1 MKLLLAVL
9 LLLAAS
15 HAAAS
20 ANVSAVM
27 FQGFEYQW
35 LRRILGFETPHR
47 LGSIAAYVEDRDRF
61 ACRFTP
67 GVDGDFARPRLF
79 YAAVPADSPI
89 ASLNGHW
96 HYVARD
102 RAEQSEHPA
111 AETRVQ
117 ERIVIALSAAFRR
130 FSGDV
135 AVVLNGFNVSM
146 QCDPACGVCNSNA
159 AWVYSFNMSILNCSN
174 DGSNVECDI
183 SFGLGR
189 GWTPTH
195 GGGKSFNACM
205 IYDIAIHFLAIV
217 HESSPSTTLLSDS
230 IEKLGWLSDAASAT
244 QRSLHAPAGAQPL
257 FTGIT
262 AFGWDLLETDGHADR
277 GRYLETYHFSLTQP
291 RMSSGSNFTY
301 NVTLGLSD
309 PSLTTVPARVLYHAS
324 TLTLL
329 APTNKSSVVATLEA
343 VATVCKDD
351 PGTAFYCAKHGMNA
365 SLVDSVLLQL

>member
-15 HAAAS
+15 HAVAS
-20 ANVSAVM
+20 ANVSAVI
-27 FQGFEYQW
+27 FQGFRYQW

-47 LGSIAAYVEDRDRF
+47 LGSIAAYVEDAGRF

-67 GVDGDFARPRLF
+67 GVDGDYAHPRLF
-79 YAAVPADSPI
+79 YAAVPADAPV
-89 ASLNGHW
+89 ASQSGHW
-96 HYVARD
+96 HYVAHD
-102 RAEQSEHPA
+102 RAQQSEHPA

-117 ERIVIALSAAFRR
+117 ERVVVATSARDA
-130 FSGDV
+130 

-146 QCDPACGVCNSNA
+146 HCDAACGACNSDA
-159 AWVYSFNMSILNCSN
+159 AWVYSFNMSVSNCSN
-174 DGSNVECDI
+174 DGRNVECDI

-189 GWTPTH
+189 GWTPTR

-205 IYDIAIHFLAIV
+205 IYDITIYYLAIA

-230 IEKLGWLSDAASAT
+230 IEKLGWLSEAASAT
-244 QRSLHAPAGAQPL
+244 TRSLLAPAGSQPL

-277 GRYLETYHFSLTQP
+277 GRYFEAYHFSLTQP
-291 RMSSGSNFTY
+291 RMSSESNFTY
-301 NVTLGLSD
+301 NITLGLSD
-309 PSLTTVPARVLYHAS
+309 PSITTVPSRVLYHAS

-329 APTNKSSVVATLEA
+329 APSNESIVATLEA
-343 VATVCKDD
+343 IATVCKDD
-351 PGTAFYCAKHGMNA
+351 PGTAFYCTKHGMNA
-365 SLVDSVLLQL
+365 SLADTVPLQL